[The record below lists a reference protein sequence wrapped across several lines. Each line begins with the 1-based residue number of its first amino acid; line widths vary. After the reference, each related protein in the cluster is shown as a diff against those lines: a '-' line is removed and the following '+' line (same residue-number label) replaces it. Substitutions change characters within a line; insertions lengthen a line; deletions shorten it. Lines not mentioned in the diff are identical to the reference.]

1 MFVAGAA
8 GGGDGPRKA
17 APWSSAWRRGMGQ
30 VTLQSCG
37 MEFPG
42 PASPAIKIKVSDS
55 QDKKKCASRT
65 VRKHLLSDSSMP
77 GSAGGHS
84 ALISVLF

>member
-8 GGGDGPRKA
+8 GGGDGGRKA

-30 VTLQSCG
+30 VTLQSRG

-55 QDKKKCASRT
+55 QDKKNVHHAQSGNICSVTPPCQA
-65 VRKHLLSDSSMP
+65 LLGDI
-77 GSAGGHS
+77 
-84 ALISVLF
+84 LL